1 MRPLHSRP
9 SNAPSDCRSVCAT
22 PCAVAAPWATRCAA
36 HRGAV
41 CFVQLPPPLPHAAA
55 AAAAR
60 HAHSM
65 KDGLPSKTAALVAA
79 YRGLAALLPDRRLAS
94 LAPDP
99 YALQLAGWPY
109 TWVFALARLPLL
121 RRLLLS
127 RYSMWGR
134 GAGIMAARTRVLDDV
149 VRDAVRQGCTQ
160 VLILGAGLDSR
171 ALRLRD
177 ELGSSVTV
185 FEVDH
190 PASQAYK
197 RERLRDHAGGAV
209 YVAFDFEA
217 PGATTVDQELK
228 SHGFD
233 AAKPCVVLL
242 EGLLMYL
249 TSDTVDQVFATTATL
264 CAKGSRVAFTYLTR
278 TPDLPTCRL
287 ELLHMRPFMLWLRY
301 YAHEPWTF
309 WGWPTRE
316 ALAGFV
322 EGHHMRLLWED
333 SYVSVARQSAGLP
346 ESVLPGR
353 RIMGE
358 HCAVAER
365 L

>member
-1 MRPLHSRP
+1 
-9 SNAPSDCRSVCAT
+9 
-22 PCAVAAPWATRCAA
+22 
-36 HRGAV
+36 
-41 CFVQLPPPLPHAAA
+41 
-55 AAAAR
+55 
-60 HAHSM
+60 
-65 KDGLPSKTAALVAA
+65 
-79 YRGLAALLPDRRLAS
+79 
-94 LAPDP
+94 
-99 YALQLAGWPY
+99 
-109 TWVFALARLPLL
+109 
-121 RRLLLS
+121 
-127 RYSMWGR
+127 
-134 GAGIMAARTRVLDDV
+134 MAARTRVLDDV
-149 VRDAVRQGCTQ
+149 VRDAVKQGCTQ
-160 VLILGAGLDSR
+160 VLVLGAGLDSR
-171 ALRLRD
+171 VLRLRD
-177 ELGSSVTV
+177 ELGCGVTF

-197 RERLRDHAGGAV
+197 RERLRGHTGGAV

-217 PGATTVDQELK
+217 PGATTVGQELK

-249 TSDTVDQVFATTATL
+249 TPDTVDHVFATTAAL

-278 TPDLPTCRL
+278 TPDLPTRRL
-287 ELLHMRPFMLWLRY
+287 HTRLLDHMRPFMLWLRY

-322 EGHHMRLLWED
+322 EGHRMRLLWED
-333 SYVSVARQSAGLP
+333 SYVAVARQAAGLP